1 MTVGF
6 SVHDLKLQGGAI
18 ATELCFFDLG
28 MEGRRSHDQTPVP
41 SPPLPGNAENV
52 DLKFF
57 ELNRN

>member
-28 MEGRRSHDQTPVP
+28 MEGRRSHDQTPAP
-41 SPPLPGNAENV
+41 SPPLPSRETQKM
-52 DLKFF
+52 LI
-57 ELNRN
+57 